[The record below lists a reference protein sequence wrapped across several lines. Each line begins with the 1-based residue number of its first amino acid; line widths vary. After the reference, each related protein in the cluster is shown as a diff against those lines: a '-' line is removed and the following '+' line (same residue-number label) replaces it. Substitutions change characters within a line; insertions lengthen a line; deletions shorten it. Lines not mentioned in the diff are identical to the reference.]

1 MFERAH
7 WIPACAGTS
16 GWGWI
21 CLLTAMAS
29 RSKPMDRSDA
39 RWMEHALRLGR
50 RNLGAT
56 GANPAVGC
64 VIVADGPFGGRLVGA
79 GWTGLGGRPH
89 AETGALAMAG
99 DAARGATAYV
109 TLEPCSH
116 HGRTAPCAKALIAA
130 GVARVVT
137 ALEDPDPRVAGRG
150 HAALQAAG
158 ITAETGLLAGE
169 ARSDLAGYLSR
180 IVRKRPHVVLKL
192 AVSADGKIAETAGAP
207 TAITG
212 EAARNW
218 VHAVRAE
225 ADAVLVGVS
234 TVMADDPLLT
244 CRLPGLED
252 RSPVRVI
259 SDSRASL
266 APDSRLARTAGTV
279 PVWLLT
285 LAGEDEP
292 RARALAE
299 RGIVLIACAATAD
312 SKVDLTDAL
321 RRLAERGINRVLAEG
336 GARMARALVEAD
348 LVDEVY
354 LLGASKALGAGG
366 LDALAGL
373 PLSAITDSERFR
385 AAGKE
390 WLGEDLLSVYERV
403 GVE

>member
-1 MFERAH
+1 
-7 WIPACAGTS
+7 
-16 GWGWI
+16 
-21 CLLTAMAS
+21 
-29 RSKPMDRSDA
+29 MDASDA

-50 RNLGAT
+50 RTLGAT

-64 VIVADGPFGGRLVGA
+64 VVVADGPFGGRLVGA
-79 GWTGLGGRPH
+79 GWTSIGGRPH

-116 HGRTAPCAKALIAA
+116 HGRTAPCAEALIAA

-137 ALEDPDPRVAGRG
+137 SIEDPDPRVAGRG

-158 ITAETGLLAGE
+158 ITVETGLLADE

-212 EAARNW
+212 EAARNR

-225 ADAVLVGVS
+225 CDAVLVGVS

-252 RSPVRVI
+252 RSPVRVV

-266 APDSRLARTAGTV
+266 PLDSRLARTAGAV

-292 RARALAE
+292 RVRALAE
-299 RGIVLIACAATAD
+299 RGVVPIACAATAD
-312 SKVDLTDAL
+312 GKVDLADAL

-354 LLGASKALGAGG
+354 LLGASKELGAGG

-373 PLSAITDSERFR
+373 PLGAITDSERFR
-385 AAGKE
+385 PAGKE